1 MDPESVRASRSY
13 RPPDLDRHAP
23 SSSSSTYSSW
33 EISFSPLPPAF
44 LLHLLP
50 PSTHV
55 PPHTLV
61 FLILLLLL
69 IVILLIFLML
79 CLLLLLYILAPLH
92 TLLPILL
99 VLFLFCLI
107 VVTAVLISLP
117 LCGAMFCVAMLCDS
131 MLHYAMPRHA
141 MTCYALP
148 CSSTPCYAVLFYAS
162 SASGPWKAEATTTTT
177 RRTGPS
183 RPQWDRLTSWP
194 QWDPVG
200 RGQRSS
206 RPQWDREHGGGHGGA
221 ELPAPEAR
229 LGAGPPLARQLG
241 AQI

>member
-1 MDPESVRASRSY
+1 MQYPQTAFLEPGWILSLFARPAVIVLLILIGMPRRHRRLRTPPGKYHSRLS
-13 RPPDLDRHAP
+13 RLP
-23 SSSSSTYSSW
+23 SHST
-33 EISFSPLPPAF
+33 SFS
-44 LLHLLP
+44 

-61 FLILLLLL
+61 FLLLLL

-107 VVTAVLISLP
+107 VVTAVLCSVP

-131 MLHYAMPRHA
+131 MLHYAMPHHA

-148 CSSTPCYAVLFYAS
+148 CSSAPCYAVLYHASRTFLLLLLFLPRLQALEGRGDGPSGTVKPSSSSS
-162 SASGPWKAEATTTTT
+162 SAQRPAS
-177 RRTGPS
+177 RPS
-183 RPQWDRLTSWP
+183 R
-194 QWDPVG
+194 
-200 RGQRSS
+200 RG
-206 RPQWDREHGGGHGGA
+206 G
-221 ELPAPEAR
+221 L
-229 LGAGPPLARQLG
+229 
-241 AQI
+241 